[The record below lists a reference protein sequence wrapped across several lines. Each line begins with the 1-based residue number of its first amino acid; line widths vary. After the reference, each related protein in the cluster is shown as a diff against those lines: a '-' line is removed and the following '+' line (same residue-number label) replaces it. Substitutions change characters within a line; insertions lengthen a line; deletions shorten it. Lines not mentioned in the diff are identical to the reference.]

1 MSRKDLTLIEKI
13 SILDKIK
20 AQPHTSLR
28 ELEKLIGTSKSVL
41 NRLKNNEI
49 AIREQ
54 YEKLNDNK
62 SAPVNRKRKRE
73 GKDPEVDKAMN
84 EWFSA
89 VTERGVRISG
99 PMLEQKAEFFAQK
112 IGHSDF
118 KATEGWISRWKD
130 RHNIKFKRFHGEK
143 SSADTNGANEWSL
156 AKLPE
161 ILKKFS
167 PQDIYN
173 ADETGLFYRATPD
186 GSLCYKR
193 ETLEGSK
200 KAMDRIT
207 VLCCCNMAGTDK
219 KKLLIIGKSAK
230 PRCFKN
236 IKITNLPVSYLA
248 NKNAWMTAEIF
259 TSWLK
264 DWDKELGKQSRK
276 ILLIVDNAGPH
287 PKLIDLKN
295 ITLEFL
301 PPNTTSLV
309 QPLDMGIIKNL
320 KTHYRGLLVTYILK
334 AIEDNLVT
342 PSTCAIDI
350 SSKLNILQA
359 IQFVADSWRKVS
371 SVTIQH
377 CFAHCGFRPLIDL
390 PIPPI
395 VSIEN
400 DVGNGELFIKID
412 DGVQCFNENENYDH
426 ILDEIAERSL
436 QNEESDDDG
445 YDVQPVKITT
455 REAEKCIDQLRLY
468 FMQNENGNAPTTSL
482 DVCADFIKKQSF
494 DKLNQRTMDDFL
506 QPNKI

>member
-1 MSRKDLTLIEKI
+1 M
-13 SILDKIK
+13 
-20 AQPHTSLR
+20 
-28 ELEKLIGTSKSVL
+28 
-41 NRLKNNEI
+41 
-49 AIREQ
+49 
-54 YEKLNDNK
+54 
-62 SAPVNRKRKRE
+62 
-73 GKDPEVDKAMN
+73 
-84 EWFSA
+84 
-89 VTERGVRISG
+89 
-99 PMLEQKAEFFAQK
+99 
-112 IGHSDF
+112 
-118 KATEGWISRWKD
+118 
-130 RHNIKFKRFHGEK
+130 
-143 SSADTNGANEWSL
+143 SL
-156 AKLPE
+156 AKYE
-161 ILKKFS
+161 SKKFS
-167 PQDIYN
+167 LGHLY
-173 ADETGLFYRATPD
+173 ADETELFYRATPD

-219 KKLLIIGKSAK
+219 KKMLIIGKSAK
-230 PRCFKN
+230 PRCFKI
-236 IKITNLPVSYLA
+236 IKIINLPVSYLA
-248 NKNAWMTAEIF
+248 NKNTWMTAETF

-264 DWDKELGKQSRK
+264 DWDKEFGKQLRK
-276 ILLIVDNAGPH
+276 ILLTVDNAGPH

-350 SSKLNILQA
+350 SSKINILKA
-359 IQFVADSWRKVS
+359 IQFVAESWRKV

-400 DVGNGELFIKID
+400 DVVQCVGNGELFIKID
-412 DGVQCFNENENYDH
+412 DGVQCFNENENDDN

-436 QNEESDDDG
+436 QNEESNDDDD
-445 YDVQPVKITT
+445 DV
-455 REAEKCIDQLRLY
+455 
-468 FMQNENGNAPTTSL
+468 
-482 DVCADFIKKQSF
+482 
-494 DKLNQRTMDDFL
+494 
-506 QPNKI
+506 

>member
-20 AQPHTSLR
+20 AQPHNTSLR

-41 NRLKNNEI
+41 SRLKNNEI

-99 PMLEQKAEFFAQK
+99 PMLEQKAEFFAEK

-161 ILKKFS
+161 ILKKIS

-207 VLCCCNMAGTDK
+207 VLCCCNMTGTDK

-230 PRCFKN
+230 PRRFKN
-236 IKITNLPVSYLA
+236 IKITKLPVSYLA
-248 NKNAWMTAEIF
+248 NKNA
-259 TSWLK
+259 
-264 DWDKELGKQSRK
+264 
-276 ILLIVDNAGPH
+276 
-287 PKLIDLKN
+287 
-295 ITLEFL
+295 
-301 PPNTTSLV
+301 
-309 QPLDMGIIKNL
+309 
-320 KTHYRGLLVTYILK
+320 
-334 AIEDNLVT
+334 
-342 PSTCAIDI
+342 
-350 SSKLNILQA
+350 
-359 IQFVADSWRKVS
+359 
-371 SVTIQH
+371 
-377 CFAHCGFRPLIDL
+377 
-390 PIPPI
+390 
-395 VSIEN
+395 
-400 DVGNGELFIKID
+400 
-412 DGVQCFNENENYDH
+412 
-426 ILDEIAERSL
+426 
-436 QNEESDDDG
+436 
-445 YDVQPVKITT
+445 
-455 REAEKCIDQLRLY
+455 
-468 FMQNENGNAPTTSL
+468 
-482 DVCADFIKKQSF
+482 
-494 DKLNQRTMDDFL
+494 
-506 QPNKI
+506 